1 MENHDRQNLMINIEN
16 SIAFIESH
24 LDSGDKTV
32 ESVFKRHGARDLE
45 KASLSSLYDL
55 FSELYA
61 IEADLD

>member
-16 SIAFIESH
+16 SIVFIESH
-24 LDSGDKTV
+24 LDSADKTV
-32 ESVFKRHGARDLE
+32 ESVFKRHGVRDLE
-45 KASLSSLYDL
+45 KASLSSLYDI

>member
-1 MENHDRQNLMINIEN
+1 MENHDRQDLIINIEN

-24 LDSGDKTV
+24 LASADKTV
-32 ESVFKRHGARDLE
+32 ESVFKRHGVSDLE
-45 KASLSSLYDL
+45 KASLTSLYDI